1 MAYTLGEAAK
11 ASGFSK
17 PTLSRAIKGGK
28 LTAKRLED
36 GSYQI
41 DPAELARWNDSN
53 GHRNR
58 GAGRLATPE
67 EPPEEPGRE
76 PERAAERAEVAT
88 LRALVSRMDDEVKDL
103 RARLDAEAEERRRL
117 VAMLIGD
124 QRPASRSGPWRGLL
138 AWLRGEGGR
147 G

>member
-17 PTLSRAIKGGK
+17 PTLSRAIKSGK
-28 LTAKRLED
+28 LSARRLED

-58 GAGRLATPE
+58 SAARLATQV
-67 EPPEEPGRE
+67 PPERE
-76 PERAAERAEVAT
+76 PERAAERAELET
-88 LRALVSRMDDEVKDL
+88 LRALVSRMTDEVDDL
-103 RARLDAEAEERRRL
+103 RTRLDAEAEERRRL
-117 VAMLIGD
+117 VSMLIGD
-124 QRPASRSGPWRGLL
+124 QRPAPRSAPWKGLL
-138 AWLRGEGGR
+138 AWLRGDIKR
-147 G
+147 